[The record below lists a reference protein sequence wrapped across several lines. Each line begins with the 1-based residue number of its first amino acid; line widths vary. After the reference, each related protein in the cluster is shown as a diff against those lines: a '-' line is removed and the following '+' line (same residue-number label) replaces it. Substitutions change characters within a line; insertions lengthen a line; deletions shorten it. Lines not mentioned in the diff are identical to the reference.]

1 MRAILQR
8 APRIV
13 EAVGA
18 GLDWRRDTSMNI
30 QALSPRQR
38 RLSLVA
44 VNICVLGVGAGIGG
58 LIPLMALNL
67 EHRGM
72 DSAVIGLNAAM
83 YPIAVVA
90 VGPFIPR
97 LIGRLGT
104 IASLYLGLAV
114 TALSII
120 LLPLLTSLT
129 AWFALRLL
137 MGAASSIQWVVTE
150 TWLNIIATERDRGRI
165 MGIYAAV
172 IAGGIAVGPL
182 IIGVLGTEGWP
193 PFLAIVLAIA
203 LSALPLPLARGLI
216 PPMPEEAHA
225 PILALMRA
233 QPLIVACGL
242 VGGVTDFAL
251 FALLPIYALQQG
263 LTQSA
268 AVLLLSLFVGGNV
281 VLQFPIGWFADR
293 SSRRTALLLSAVLLL
308 AGAVAMP
315 FAIGTPLAYPLVF
328 IWGGASFALYT
339 LGLGLL
345 GDGFPRA
352 QLAAAN
358 MALIMA
364 YEVGGA
370 GGPALAGAAMDAVG
384 PQGLIFLVALASL
397 ALLAFLL
404 RQRSIAGTK

>member
-1 MRAILQR
+1 
-8 APRIV
+8 
-13 EAVGA
+13 
-18 GLDWRRDTSMNI
+18 MNI
-30 QALSPRQR
+30 ESLTPRQR

-44 VNICVLGVGAGIGG
+44 VNICVLGVGTGIGG

-67 EHRGM
+67 AHRGT

-83 YPIAVVA
+83 YPVAVLA

-104 IASLYLGLAV
+104 TASLYLGLGV
-114 TALSII
+114 TALSIV
-120 LLPLLTSLT
+120 LLPLLTSLP

-150 TWLNIIATERDRGRI
+150 TWLNMIATERDRGRI

-182 IIGVLGTEGWP
+182 IVGALGIEGWP
-193 PFLAIVLAIA
+193 PFLAIMLAIA
-203 LSALPLPLARGLI
+203 LSALPLPFARGLI
-216 PPMPEEAHA
+216 PPMPAQAHE
-225 PILALMRA
+225 PILALIRA
-233 QPLIVACGL
+233 QPLIVVCG
-242 VGGVTDFAL
+242 VIGGVTDFAL

-263 LTQSA
+263 LGQSA
-268 AVLLLSLFVGGNV
+268 GVLLLSLFVGGNV
-281 VLQFPIGWFADR
+281 VLQFPVGWFADR
-293 SSRRTALLLSAVLLL
+293 TSRRTALILCDALLL

-315 FAIGTPLAYPLVF
+315 LAIGTPLAYGLVF

-370 GGPALAGAAMDAVG
+370 GGPALGGAAMELMG
-384 PQGLIFLVALASL
+384 PQGLVLVIAVSAVALLPLLLWIRPRGASS
-397 ALLAFLL
+397 A
-404 RQRSIAGTK
+404 

>member
-1 MRAILQR
+1 
-8 APRIV
+8 
-13 EAVGA
+13 
-18 GLDWRRDTSMNI
+18 MNI
-30 QALSPRQR
+30 EALTPRRR

-44 VNICVLGVGAGIGG
+44 VNICVLGVGTGIGG

-67 EHRGM
+67 ERRGI

-83 YPIAVVA
+83 YPIAVLA

-104 IASLYLGLAV
+104 TASLYVGLSV
-114 TALSII
+114 TALSIL
-120 LLPLLTSLT
+120 LLPLFTSLP
-129 AWFALRLL
+129 AWFVLRLL

-150 TWLNIIATERDRGRI
+150 TWLNMIATERDRGRI

-182 IIGVLGTEGWP
+182 IIAALGIEGWP
-193 PFLAIVLAIA
+193 PFLAIALAVT
-203 LSALPLPLARGLI
+203 LSALPLPFARGLI
-216 PPMPEEAHA
+216 PPMPEEKHA
-225 PILALMRA
+225 PILSLMRA
-233 QPLIVACGL
+233 QPLIVVCGL
-242 VGGVTDFAL
+242 IGGLTDFAL
-251 FALLPIYALQQG
+251 FALLPIYALQEG
-263 LTQSA
+263 LGQSA

-281 VLQFPIGWFADR
+281 VLQFPVGWFADR
-293 SSRRTALLLSAVLLL
+293 TSRRTALILSDVLLL
-308 AGAVAMP
+308 AGAIALP
-315 FAIGTPLAYPLVF
+315 LAIGTPLAYALVF

-345 GDGFPRA
+345 GDGFPRV

-370 GGPALAGAAMDAVG
+370 GGPALAGAAMDLMGA
-384 PQGLIFLVALASL
+384 QGLVLVIALSAL
-397 ALLAFLL
+397 ALLPFLL
-404 RQRSIAGTK
+404 LLQRSRWPSPGESRG